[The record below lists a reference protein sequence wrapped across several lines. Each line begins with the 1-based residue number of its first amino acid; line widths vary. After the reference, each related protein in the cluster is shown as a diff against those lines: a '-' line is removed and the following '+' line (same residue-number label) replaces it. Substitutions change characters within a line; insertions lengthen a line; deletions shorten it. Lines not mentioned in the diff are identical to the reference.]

1 MKVMK
6 FGGTSVGT
14 PDRMKEVTEL
24 VTKSGEPV
32 FVVLSAMAGTTNSL
46 VEIADYL
53 YKKNPEGA
61 NEVINQLERQYM
73 KHVDELYT
81 KDATKEQTREF
92 LISEMNYLR
101 SFTKELFT
109 SFEEKSIVAQGE
121 MMSTNMVV
129 NYMQEKGIKAVLL
142 NALDFMRTDKN
153 SEPDPVYIKEK
164 LSAIMEKNEGNQ
176 VYITQGFICR
186 NAYGEID
193 NLQRGGSDYTASL
206 IGAALNADEIQI
218 WTDIDGMH
226 NNDPRVVDKTEP
238 VRQLHFEEAAELAY
252 FGAKI
257 LHPTCVQPAK
267 YAGIPVRL
275 LNTMQPDAEGTTI
288 SNKTEYG
295 KIKAVAAKD
304 NIIAIKIKSSRM
316 LLATGFL
323 RKVFEIFESYQT
335 PIDMVCTSEVG
346 VSMSIDNFA
355 HLGEIVDE
363 LKKYG
368 TVTVDTGMCVVCVVG
383 DLDWSNIG
391 FETQVMEAMK
401 NIPVRMISYG
411 GSDYNISFLIKEEDK
426 KRALQALSNELFKK

>member
-14 PDRMKEVTEL
+14 PDRMKEVTQL

-61 NEVINQLERQYM
+61 NEVINQLERKYM
-73 KHVDELYT
+73 KHVDELYKT
-81 KDATKEQTREF
+81 DATKEQTREF
-92 LISEMNYLR
+92 LVSEMNYLR

-129 NYMQEKGIKAVLL
+129 NYMQENGIKAVLL

-164 LSAIMEKNEGNQ
+164 LAAIMEKNEGNQ

-206 IGAALNADEIQI
+206 IGAALNAEEIQI

-238 VRQLHFEEAAELAY
+238 VHQLHFEEAAELAY

-275 LNTMQPDAEGTTI
+275 LNTMDPDAEGTTI
-288 SNKTEYG
+288 SNATEYG

-304 NIIAIKIKSSRM
+304 RHTSTM
-316 LLATGFL
+316 L
-323 RKVFEIFESYQT
+323 
-335 PIDMVCTSEVG
+335 
-346 VSMSIDNFA
+346 
-355 HLGEIVDE
+355 H
-363 LKKYG
+363 
-368 TVTVDTGMCVVCVVG
+368 
-383 DLDWSNIG
+383 
-391 FETQVMEAMK
+391 
-401 NIPVRMISYG
+401 
-411 GSDYNISFLIKEEDK
+411 
-426 KRALQALSNELFKK
+426 

>member
-1 MKVMK
+1 MK

-14 PDRMKEVTEL
+14 PDRMKEVTKL

-32 FVVLSAMAGTTNSL
+32 FVVLSAMSGTTNSL

-61 NEVINQLERQYM
+61 NEVINQLERKYM
-73 KHVDELYT
+73 KHVDELYST
-81 KDATKEQTREF
+81 DATKEQTREF
-92 LISEMNYLR
+92 LVSEMNYLR

-129 NYMQEKGIKAVLL
+129 NYMQEQGIKAVLL

-164 LSAIMEKNEGNQ
+164 LAAIMEKNEGNQ

-206 IGAALNADEIQI
+206 IGAAINADEIQI

-226 NNDPRVVDKTEP
+226 NNDPRVVEKTEP
-238 VRQLHFEEAAELAY
+238 VHQLHFEEAAELAY

-275 LNTMQPDAEGTTI
+275 LNTMDPDAEGTTI
-288 SNKTEYG
+288 SNATEYG

-346 VSMSIDNFA
+346 VSMSIDNSS

-391 FETQVMEAMK
+391 FETQVLEAMK

-411 GSDYNISFLIKEEDK
+411 GSNYNISFLIKEEDK
-426 KRALQALSNELFKK
+426 KRALQALSNELFNK